1 MSPAPT
7 HAALPSQARTAWA
20 FVVPFFLVLSI
31 FVLGPTLAVIGLS
44 VSDWKLGEREITFVG
59 LQNYDELFGDR
70 IFWNSAQN
78 TAVYT
83 LMVVPVSVA
92 LGVWLAVLIE
102 SSRLGRTFFRSAI
115 FLPVVSTTVAM
126 AVVWEFLLHPTLG
139 PVNTLIGSV
148 GVPPQRFLSDAKIV
162 LVTLAAIGVWE
173 TAGYVMVLVLAG
185 LKSIPSDLYDAAAV
199 DGAHRPWERFW
210 TVTWPLLGPTMV
222 FVTIIAMLRAIRVFE
237 TVAALTQGGPRRASE
252 VVLFTIYQE
261 GITYFRIGYASALTV
276 VFLLVLLVLT
286 AIQFRVLDRRAHY
299 G

>member
-1 MSPAPT
+1 MSRVPAS
-7 HAALPSQARTAWA
+7 ARRPSQARTAWT
-20 FVVPFFLVLSI
+20 FVLPFFLVLSL

-44 VSDWKLGEREITFVG
+44 VSDWRLGERSITFVG
-59 LQNYDELFGDR
+59 LENYHELFGDR

-92 LGVWLAVLIE
+92 LGVWLAVLVE

-139 PVNTLIGSV
+139 PVNILIGYA
-148 GVPPQRFLSDAKIV
+148 GIPAQRFLSDAKIV
-162 LVTLAAIGVWE
+162 LVTLAAIGIWE

-199 DGAHRPWERFW
+199 DGAHHPWERFW

-276 VFLLVLLVLT
+276 VFLLALLILT
-286 AIQFRVLDRRAHY
+286 AIQFRVLERRAHY

>member
-1 MSPAPT
+1 TMPQAAGAWEGSPGALMPAPR
-7 HAALPSQARTAWA
+7 PVGTA
-20 FVVPFFLVLSI
+20 
-31 FVLGPTLAVIGLS
+31 LAVIGLS
-44 VSDWKLGEREITFVG
+44 LSDWKLGEKDLTYAG
-59 LQNYDELFGDR
+59 LENYRELFDDR
-70 IFWNSAQN
+70 IFWNSATN

-83 LMVVPVSVA
+83 ALVVPISVA
-92 LGVWLAVLIE
+92 LGVWLAVLVEASPI
-102 SSRLGRTFFRSAI
+102 GRTFFRSAI

-139 PVNTLIGSV
+139 PVNTLVGFV
-148 GVPPQRFLSDAKIV
+148 GVPPQRFLSDARIV
-162 LVTLAAIGVWE
+162 LATLAAIGIWE

-185 LKSIPSDLYDAAAV
+185 LKSIPQDLYDAAAV

-276 VFLLVLLVLT
+276 VFLLVLVALT
-286 AIQFRVLDRRAHY
+286 AIQFRLLDRRVHY

>member
-7 HAALPSQARTAWA
+7 RTALPSQARTAWA

-102 SSRLGRTFFRSAI
+102 SSRFGRTFFRSAI
-115 FLPVVSTTVAM
+115 
-126 AVVWEFLLHPTLG
+126 
-139 PVNTLIGSV
+139 
-148 GVPPQRFLSDAKIV
+148 
-162 LVTLAAIGVWE
+162 
-173 TAGYVMVLVLAG
+173 
-185 LKSIPSDLYDAAAV
+185 
-199 DGAHRPWERFW
+199 
-210 TVTWPLLGPTMV
+210 
-222 FVTIIAMLRAIRVFE
+222 
-237 TVAALTQGGPRRASE
+237 
-252 VVLFTIYQE
+252 
-261 GITYFRIGYASALTV
+261 
-276 VFLLVLLVLT
+276 
-286 AIQFRVLDRRAHY
+286 
-299 G
+299 

>member
-1 MSPAPT
+1 
-7 HAALPSQARTAWA
+7 
-20 FVVPFFLVLSI
+20 
-31 FVLGPTLAVIGLS
+31 
-44 VSDWKLGEREITFVG
+44 
-59 LQNYDELFGDR
+59 
-70 IFWNSAQN
+70 
-78 TAVYT
+78 
-83 LMVVPVSVA
+83 
-92 LGVWLAVLIE
+92 
-102 SSRLGRTFFRSAI
+102 FRSAI

-139 PVNTLIGSV
+139 PVNTLVGFV
-148 GVPPQRFLSDAKIV
+148 GVPPQRFLSDARIV
-162 LVTLAAIGVWE
+162 LATLAAIGIWE

-185 LKSIPSDLYDAAAV
+185 LKSIPQDLYDAAAV

-276 VFLLVLLVLT
+276 VFLLVLVALT
-286 AIQFRVLDRRAHY
+286 AIQFRLLDRRVHY

>member
-1 MSPAPT
+1 MSRTPAT
-7 HAALPSQARTAWA
+7 AKLPSQARTAWA
-20 FVVPFFLVLSI
+20 FVVPFFLVLTI

-44 VSDWKLGEREITFVG
+44 VSDWKLGERSISFVG
-59 LQNYDELFGDR
+59 INNYQELFGDR

-92 LGVWLAVLIE
+92 LGVWLAVLVE

-139 PVNTLIGSV
+139 PVNTLIGFA
-148 GVPPQRFLSDAKIV
+148 GVPSQRFLSDAKIV
-162 LVTLAAIGVWE
+162 LITLAAIGVWE

-261 GITYFRIGYASALTV
+261 GITYFRIG
-276 VFLLVLLVLT
+276 
-286 AIQFRVLDRRAHY
+286 
-299 G
+299 

>member
-1 MSPAPT
+1 MSGQPKA
-7 HAALPSQARTAWA
+7 SQARIAWA
-20 FVVPFFLVLSI
+20 LVLPFFFVLTL

-44 VSDWKLGEREITFVG
+44 VSDWKLGERDITFVG
-59 LQNYDELFGDR
+59 LENYTELFGDR

-78 TAVYT
+78 TAVYA

-92 LGVWLAVLIE
+92 LGVWLAVLVE
-102 SSRLGRTFFRSAI
+102 SSRLGRTFFRSSI

-139 PVNTLIGSV
+139 PVNTLIGFA
-148 GVPPQRFLSDAKIV
+148 GVPSQRFLSDAKIV

-237 TVAALTQGGPRRASE
+237 TVAALTQGGPRRSSE

-276 VFLLVLLVLT
+276 VFLLVLLVFT
-286 AIQFRVLDRRAHY
+286 ALQFRVLDRRAHY